1 MAKIKTI
8 QEKREEMEKALM
20 RLSAFESI
28 INKAERDMKYEYMAI
43 KCDDEGKPIEDAET
57 GEWLY
62 EEPSKDRYNYDE
74 YVAYKS
80 ALEEIKALV

>member
-1 MAKIKTI
+1 MAKVKTI

-20 RLSAFESI
+20 RLSAFERI
-28 INKAERDMKYEYMAI
+28 IIKAEREMKYDYMII

-57 GEWLY
+57 GDWIY
-62 EEPSKDRYNYDE
+62 EEPDKDRYNYDE

-80 ALEEIKALV
+80 ALDEIKALV